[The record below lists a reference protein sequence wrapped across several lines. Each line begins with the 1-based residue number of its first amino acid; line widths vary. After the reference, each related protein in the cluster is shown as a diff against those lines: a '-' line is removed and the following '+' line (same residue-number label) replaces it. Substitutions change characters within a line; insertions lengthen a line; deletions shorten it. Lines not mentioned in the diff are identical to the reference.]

1 MEIQTNIS
9 AKRAGTGNW
18 QRQRWAKQHQ
28 KILSVAGR
36 LIWKKGYLG
45 TSIDDIAKAANVNKA
60 AVYYYFKDKSFL
72 LYEVISTPMKALLD
86 LAQSIDNSGLQPGER
101 LKDLITN
108 HIKWQATHPGLAGIG
123 HVERKNLPL
132 RLREL
137 YISVRDEYENII
149 RKTIKE
155 GIKKREFSSCD
166 AKLASLFILGMV
178 NSIIQ
183 WYKPK
188 ESLSADE
195 IASEAWT
202 YISKA
207 LKAGKDSKMD

>member
-1 MEIQTNIS
+1 MEIQTKIS
-9 AKRAGTGNW
+9 AKRAAIGNL

-28 KILSVAGR
+28 KILSVAGS
-36 LIWKKGYLG
+36 LFWKKGYLG
-45 TSIDDIAKAANVNKA
+45 TSIDDIAKTANVNKA

-86 LAQSIDNSGLQPGER
+86 LAQPIANSDLQPGEK

-132 RLREL
+132 RLRKL

-149 RKTIKE
+149 RKTVKE
-155 GIKKREFSSCD
+155 GIKQGEFSSGD
-166 AKLASLFILGMV
+166 AKLASLFILGLI

-207 LKAGKDSKMD
+207 LKPGKDSKMD

>member
-1 MEIQTNIS
+1 M
-9 AKRAGTGNW
+9 
-18 QRQRWAKQHQ
+18 
-28 KILSVAGR
+28 
-36 LIWKKGYLG
+36 
-45 TSIDDIAKAANVNKA
+45 
-60 AVYYYFKDKSFL
+60 
-72 LYEVISTPMKALLD
+72 
-86 LAQSIDNSGLQPGER
+86 QPGEK
-101 LKDLITN
+101 LKELIRN

-132 RLREL
+132 RVRKL

-155 GIKKREFSSCD
+155 GIKQGKFSSCD

-207 LKAGKDSKMD
+207 LKPGKDSKMD